1 MTNSERRDQGL
12 AYIADETVLQEMTA
26 CKKKLKRVNELD
38 RWEYEKINRAL
49 KEVIPHSENL
59 FIVPPFYCEY
69 GTHIQL
75 GKNFYA
81 NYHCVMI
88 DVAKITI
95 GDNCML
101 GPNVSIYTAGHPI
114 HPVTRSSGYEYGKP
128 VSIGNHCWIGGSVT
142 IVGGVHIGNH
152 AVIGAGSVVTKDIP
166 DNVVAVGN
174 PCRVLREITDAEMR
188 LLCKNE
194 TIDAEAWNI
203 ISENAAA
210 ARLGE

>member
-174 PCRVLREITDAEMR
+174 PCRVIR
-188 LLCKNE
+188 
-194 TIDAEAWNI
+194 TIDQNE
-203 ISENAAA
+203 
-210 ARLGE
+210 R

>member
-1 MTNSERRDQGL
+1 
-12 AYIADETVLQEMTA
+12 
-26 CKKKLKRVNELD
+26 
-38 RWEYEKINRAL
+38 
-49 KEVIPHSENL
+49 
-59 FIVPPFYCEY
+59 
-69 GTHIQL
+69 
-75 GKNFYA
+75 
-81 NYHCVMI
+81 MI
-88 DVAKITI
+88 GVAKITI

-188 LLCKNE
+188 LLYKNE

>member
-101 GPNVSIYTAGHPI
+101 GPNVSILYC
-114 HPVTRSSGYEYGKP
+114 RSSHP
-128 VSIGNHCWIGGSVT
+128 
-142 IVGGVHIGNH
+142 
-152 AVIGAGSVVTKDIP
+152 
-166 DNVVAVGN
+166 
-174 PCRVLREITDAEMR
+174 PCNKKQRI
-188 LLCKNE
+188 
-194 TIDAEAWNI
+194 
-203 ISENAAA
+203 
-210 ARLGE
+210 